1 MDNIENIVPEEGA
14 ENVEVKTTE
23 ENVEEVKE
31 GVNEQQENMPE
42 KIYTEEEMNQ
52 RVDEIL
58 KKRLARKEA
67 KIRKE
72 YDSKYGE
79 LENIIRAGTGKND
92 VSDVT
97 SDLKKF
103 YESRGVKIPDKPAY
117 SERDIKV
124 LAQAEANDIIS
135 SGFEDVIEEVD
146 RLADIGVAN
155 MDPRE
160 KEVFKILA
168 EHRKNAERNKELSK
182 IGVPEDVYGSKEFK
196 EFAGQFNSNTSIV
209 DIYNIYN
216 KMQPKKEVQTMGSVR
231 NSASNDTAVKD
242 FYTRDEALKFT
253 KKDFDN
259 NADLYKAVQRSMLK
273 W

>member
-1 MDNIENIVPEEGA
+1 M
-14 ENVEVKTTE
+14 
-23 ENVEEVKE
+23 
-31 GVNEQQENMPE
+31 
-42 KIYTEEEMNQ
+42 
-52 RVDEIL
+52 
-58 KKRLARKEA
+58 
-67 KIRKE
+67 
-72 YDSKYGE
+72 
-79 LENIIRAGTGKND
+79 
-92 VSDVT
+92 T

-182 IGVPEDVYGSKEFK
+182 IGVPEDVYGSKKFK

-253 KKDFDN
+253 KKNFEN